1 MRLKMKKIKLTVLYI
16 INIVLG
22 FCSAYIFP
30 TILLTAFHLLDQH
43 DSDGEFAAPIL
54 KLLLEF
60 HILKIILIS
69 FLCIVF
75 LALLLLT
82 NTLFITYY
90 CIQYKKRNISKT
102 HMILLSVVYIF
113 SICLAI
119 AAFNIRS
126 IQMDFYTYHGA
137 LREFFDFLT
146 DL

>member
-1 MRLKMKKIKLTVLYI
+1 MRLKMKKIKLTILYI

-43 DSDGEFAAPIL
+43 DSDGEFADPIF
-54 KLLLEF
+54 K
-60 HILKIILIS
+60 
-69 FLCIVF
+69 VF